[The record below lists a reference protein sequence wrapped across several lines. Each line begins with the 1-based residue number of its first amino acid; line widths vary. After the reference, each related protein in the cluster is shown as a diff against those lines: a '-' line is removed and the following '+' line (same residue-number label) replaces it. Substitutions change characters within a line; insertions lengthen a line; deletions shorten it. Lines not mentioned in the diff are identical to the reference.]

1 MHNMGVVSRLYS
13 ASSILLRLV
22 LDYSLQRRG
31 TLRLQ
36 VQAGMSSFFS
46 EIVPSVPDDIEE
58 KGDANIG

>member
-1 MHNMGVVSRLYS
+1 MHSIGVGSRLYS
-13 ASSILLRLV
+13 ASSIRLRLV

-46 EIVPSVPDDIEE
+46 EIVPSAPDDIEE
-58 KGDANIG
+58 TSDANIG